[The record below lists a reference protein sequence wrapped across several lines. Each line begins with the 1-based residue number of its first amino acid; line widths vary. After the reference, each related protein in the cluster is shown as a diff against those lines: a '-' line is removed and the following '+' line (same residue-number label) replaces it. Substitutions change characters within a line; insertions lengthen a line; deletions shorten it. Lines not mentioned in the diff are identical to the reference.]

1 MRGLLLAFS
10 LTAALLAGAPLQI
23 TKGPAVEFS
32 GDQSAIVTWTTNTDG
47 KSIVHYGLNAK
58 DLTDTAESPNRWN
71 PNLPY
76 MVHRVLMLHLQPAT
90 TYYYKATSMGHD
102 GVSDGVES
110 SVDTSPQPPRVR

>member
-1 MRGLLLAFS
+1 MRGLLLACS
-10 LTAALLAGAPLQI
+10 LTAALFAGTAPQI

-32 GDQSAIVTWTTNTDG
+32 GDQSAIITWTTNTNG

-76 MVHRVLMLHLQPAT
+76 MVHRVLMLHLKPST
-90 TYYYKATSMGHD
+90 TYYYT
-102 GVSDGVES
+102 VES
-110 SVDTSPQPPRVR
+110 AGVKSTICRFTTRASQRQ